1 MTEKS
6 VFNPKVSIVI
16 PVYNGSN
23 YMREAI
29 DSALA
34 QTYENIEVIVV
45 NDGSNDN
52 GKTRDIA
59 LSYGDKI
66 RYFEKENGGVASAL
80 NLGIE
85 KMTGEYFSWL
95 SHDDVYLINKIEEQ
109 VNYLKGL
116 GRKIVVLFSD
126 FELVDDKLGHI
137 QTVLLSESDL
147 YHFQMWITI
156 YSALNGCTLLIP
168 KECFERCGNFNPNL
182 CTTQD
187 YDLWFRIA
195 NYYEYFRVPKVLVR
209 SRQHNHQ
216 ATKSLPAVV
225 KEECNNLVLNF
236 FLNLCDEKC
245 SRQESLIMAKSFFKR
260 GYYYASYSAFK
271 HLLKMN
277 NFKMNVV
284 EKIIIFT
291 YVYLSYLMKILSC
304 NKICQNNR
312 FMRLM

>member
-195 NYYEYFRVPKVLVR
+195 NYYEYFRGIFLADNSLLYSFSR
-209 SRQHNHQ
+209 SLGGEMIGTF
-216 ATKSLPAVV
+216 AY
-225 KEECNNLVLNF
+225 
-236 FLNLCDEKC
+236 EKC